1 MQNATLKNNI
11 LFGKPYDENRYQEI
25 IDACALRPDLDIL
38 PGGDETEIGEKG
50 INLSGGQKQRVSL
63 ARAVYSQSDLLLLDD
78 PLSAVDAHVGKHIF
92 QNVIGPEGILKKET
106 RVLVTHGIGY
116 LPQVDDIIV
125 LKDGKVT
132 EQGTYQELLQKK
144 GAFAEFLVEYMT
156 EQEDDLGED
165 LKQQLQEVVSDKDLS
180 KALSRINSVEGK
192 DKERSLS
199 VSNSEKMN
207 SKKPGKEEEKAG
219 TKLIVTEKAE
229 TGRVSYSVYWWY
241 MKNLG
246 WPGLLII
253 FMTLLYQGSQI
264 ATSIWLTIWTDEIL
278 GAQFEL
284 VNITVEGGNVTED
297 LQPTKWLPIYIGV
310 YGAFGGMQA
319 IAVVILTIVLAFTT
333 LRASKIMHNQM
344 LFQVLRSPMS
354 FFDTTPLGTKISIL
368 KDNHFKFWFFYL
380 NTIMNFY
387 IFESYFVQEG
397 L

>member
-92 QNVIGPEGILKKET
+92 QNVIGPDGILKKET

-165 LKQQLQEVVSDKDLS
+165 LKQQLQEVVSNKDLS
-180 KALSRINSVEGK
+180 RALSRINSVEGK

-199 VSNSEKMN
+199 VSNSEKTN
-207 SKKPGKEEEKAG
+207 SKKPEKEEEKAG

-354 FFDTTPLGTKISIL
+354 FFDTTPLGTKIQHIL
-368 KDNHFKFWFFYL
+368 KYKYF
-380 NTIMNFY
+380 TIY
-387 IFESYFVQEG
+387 SI
-397 L
+397 

>member
-63 ARAVYSQSDLLLLDD
+63 ARAVYSRSDLLLLDD

-125 LKDGKVT
+125 LKGGKVT

-165 LKQQLQEVVSDKDLS
+165 LKQQLQEVVSEKDLS
-180 KALSRINSVEGK
+180 RALSRINSVEGK

-199 VSNSEKMN
+199 VSNSEKMS
-207 SKKPGKEEEKAG
+207 SKNPGKEKEKAG

-278 GAQFEL
+278 GPQFEL
-284 VNITVEGGNVTED
+284 VNISITVDGNVTQD
-297 LQPTKWLPIYIGV
+297 LQPTRWLPIYIGV

-354 FFDTTPLGTKISIL
+354 FFDTTPLGTKLHHIL
-368 KDNHFKFWFFYL
+368 KDKHFKIQFFYIL
-380 NTIMNFY
+380 IL
-387 IFESYFVQEG
+387 S
-397 L
+397 

>member
-11 LFGKPYDENRYQEI
+11 LFGKLYDENRYQEI

-199 VSNSEKMN
+199 LSNSEKMN

-278 GAQFEL
+278 GPQFEL
-284 VNITVEGGNVTED
+284 VNISVTLDGNVTQD

-354 FFDTTPLGTKISIL
+354 FFVTTPLGTKMHHIL
-368 KDNHFKFWFFYL
+368 KDKHF
-380 NTIMNFY
+380 TIF
-387 IFESYFVQEG
+387 S
-397 L
+397 

>member
-1 MQNATLKNNI
+1 MNINSFLRMQNATLKNNI

-180 KALSRINSVEGK
+180 RALSRINSVEGK

-199 VSNSEKMN
+199 VSNSEKTN

-219 TKLIVTEKAE
+219 TTLIVTEKAE

-354 FFDTTPLGTKISIL
+354 FFDTTPLGTKIQHIL
-368 KDNHFKFWFFYL
+368 KYKYF
-380 NTIMNFY
+380 TI
-387 IFESYFVQEG
+387 
-397 L
+397 

>member
-354 FFDTTPLGTKISIL
+354 FFDTTPLGTKIHHTL
-368 KDNHFKFWFFYL
+368 KNKHFKFWFFIRILLKY
-380 NTIMNFY
+380 Y
-387 IFESYFVQEG
+387 FEFLHV
-397 L
+397 

>member
-199 VSNSEKMN
+199 VSNSEKMS

-354 FFDTTPLGTKISIL
+354 FFDTTPLGTKIRHIL
-368 KDNHFKFWFFYL
+368 KYKYF
-380 NTIMNFY
+380 TIY
-387 IFESYFVQEG
+387 ILILS
-397 L
+397 

>member
-92 QNVIGPEGILKKET
+92 QNVIGPEGMLKKET

-199 VSNSEKMN
+199 ANNTEKTN
-207 SKKPGKEEEKAG
+207 LKKPGTEEEKAG

-354 FFDTTPLGTKISIL
+354 FFDTTPLGTKIHLNWNDRHLTIL
-368 KDNHFKFWFFYL
+368 FKYYYDFL
-380 NTIMNFY
+380 HI
-387 IFESYFVQEG
+387 
-397 L
+397 

>member
-1 MQNATLKNNI
+1 MNINFFIRMQNATLKNNI

-180 KALSRINSVEGK
+180 TALSRINSVEGK

-199 VSNSEKMN
+199 ANNTEKTN
-207 SKKPGKEEEKAG
+207 LKKPGKEEEKAG

-278 GAQFEL
+278 GPQFEL
-284 VNITVEGGNVTED
+284 VNISVTVDGNVTQD

-354 FFDTTPLGTKISIL
+354 FFDTTPLGTKIQHIL
-368 KDNHFKFWFFYL
+368 K
-380 NTIMNFY
+380 
-387 IFESYFVQEG
+387 
-397 L
+397 

>member
-207 SKKPGKEEEKAG
+207 SKKPGREEEEKAG

-319 IAVVILTIVLAFTT
+319 IAVVTLTIVLAFTT

-354 FFDTTPLGTKISIL
+354 FFDTTPLGTQNRL
-368 KDNHFKFWFFYL
+368 Y
-380 NTIMNFY
+380 
-387 IFESYFVQEG
+387 FER
-397 L
+397 

>member
-180 KALSRINSVEGK
+180 RALSRINSVEGK

-199 VSNSEKMN
+199 VSNSEKTN
-207 SKKPGKEEEKAG
+207 SKKPEKEEEKAG

-354 FFDTTPLGTKISIL
+354 FFDTTPLGTKI
-368 KDNHFKFWFFYL
+368 HCTL
-380 NTIMNFY
+380 NDKYFTI
-387 IFESYFVQEG
+387 
-397 L
+397 

>member
-1 MQNATLKNNI
+1 MNINFFIRMQNATLKNNI

-180 KALSRINSVEGK
+180 TALSRINSVEGK

-199 VSNSEKMN
+199 ANNTEKTN
-207 SKKPGKEEEKAG
+207 LKKPGKEEEKAG

-278 GAQFEL
+278 GPQFEL
-284 VNITVEGGNVTED
+284 VNISVTVDGNVTQD

-354 FFDTTPLGTKISIL
+354 FFDTTPLGTQNRL
-368 KDNHFKFWFFYL
+368 Y
-380 NTIMNFY
+380 
-387 IFESYFVQEG
+387 FER
-397 L
+397 